1 MIMEHFRRSTLLLL
15 VLLFISPVFIFAQ
28 SRPQGQG
35 SDGSRPAIGIL
46 KGKVIDGSTSQP
58 IEYGTIAILSARD
71 SALAGG
77 TITDPSGNFRVEQI
91 NAGRYM
97 VRVQYMGYENLVI
110 NDVFFKPSSPEVN
123 LGTIKLKP
131 ASSTLQG
138 VEITAEREM
147 MVSNLDKKIINVDKS
162 IAAVGGSAV
171 DVMQNIPSV
180 TVDVEGN
187 VSLRGSSNVTI
198 LIDGKPTGLAE
209 ISSGDL
215 LQQIPA
221 SSIESI
227 EVVTNPSVR
236 YEAEG
241 TSGIINIVLKK
252 RSLQGLNGLVSLTGG
267 TNSLRNNGLLIFDRY
282 NTSINLNYRKN
293 RFNVFAGYD
302 NRLGTFK
309 STGNTERNTTNDE
322 ISTRLLQDQEMK
334 NERNMHNL
342 NTGFDFLLNDAN
354 TLSFNYQLRKMSF
367 ISIGD
372 NRSTTYFQNDEIIR
386 DFNRFSESER
396 NINSNNYTFSYKR
409 NYKTKGKE
417 LTADFMIV
425 DNSMDGNQDTRQV
438 EFTPGF
444 DPDSPALQY
453 SKSENSNRMYMA
465 QANYAQPFLNGGR
478 IETGFKSTITNL
490 TMRNSLS
497 DFSYPENRWIL
508 NEDAANNFDY
518 FEQLHAVYGIY
529 STSFNKIKVQ
539 AGLRAEQLISESDII
554 QANDKFDLS
563 YLSLFPSVHT
573 VYELSK
579 TQQMSVSYSRRIR
592 RPDNRQLNP
601 YVDYSDSLNIRYG
614 NPKLKPEFINSF
626 ELGWSNYWG
635 KNSVNSTVFYR
646 YTTGVIDR
654 IVFLL
659 DDGVTATTFENLT
672 SSKAYGIEL
681 IGNKELTP
689 WFKTNANVSIYRS
702 IIDGSEITG
711 LEKAVGNMWTAK
723 LNLTFVPFKNAS
735 LMLAGNY
742 RSPEIEAQERDEE
755 VYFADVAFR
764 YDFWKNNA
772 SVSLRV
778 SDVFNSRRFD
788 SETWGENFTIQSS
801 RRMETRVA
809 YLGFSYKINNYK
821 RQRERESNQN
831 NGDMEMDEF

>member
-1 MIMEHFRRSTLLLL
+1 MEHSRRPVLLLL
-15 VLLFISPVFIFAQ
+15 VFLLITPVFILAQ
-28 SRPQGQG
+28 GQPQGQA
-35 SDGSRPAIGIL
+35 SNEQRPAIGIL
-46 KGKVIDGSTSQP
+46 KGKVIDGATSQP
-58 IEYGTIAILSARD
+58 IEYGTIAILSVRD

-77 TITDPSGNFRVEQI
+77 TITDPSGNFRVEQVK
-91 NAGRYM
+91 AGRYM
-97 VRVQYMGYENLVI
+97 VRVQYMGYETIVLT
-110 NDVFFKPSSPEVN
+110 DVFFKPSAPEVN

-131 ASSTLQG
+131 AFSTLQG
-138 VEITAEREM
+138 VEVSAQREM

-198 LIDGKPTGLAE
+198 LVDGKPTGLAE

-236 YEAEG
+236 YDAEG

-252 RSLQGLNGLVSLTGG
+252 RSLQGLNGMVSFTAGTG
-267 TNSLRNNGLLIFDRY
+267 DRY
-282 NTSINLNYRKN
+282 NTSVNLNYRKN
-293 RFNVFAGYD
+293 KFNVFAGYD

-309 STGNTERNTTNDE
+309 STGNTTRITTNEE
-322 ISTRLLQDQEMK
+322 ISTRLFQDQGMSHG
-334 NERNMHNL
+334 RNMHNL

-367 ISIGD
+367 GMDAD
-372 NRSTTYFQNDEIIR
+372 NRSTTYTSTDDIVR
-386 DFNRFSESER
+386 DFTRISESDR
-396 NINSNNYTFSYKR
+396 NINSNNYTISYKR
-409 NYKTKGKE
+409 NYKTNGKE
-417 LTADFMIV
+417 LTADFMIT
-425 DNSMDGNQDTRQV
+425 DNAMSGDQDIKQT

-444 DPDSPALQY
+444 DPDSPLQQRSN
-453 SKSENSNRMYMA
+453 SKNTNRMYMA
-465 QANYAQPFLNGGR
+465 QANYALPVGNGGR

-490 TMRNSLS
+490 TMRNSLF
-497 DFSYPENRWIL
+497 DFSYPENKWIL
-508 NEDAANNFDY
+508 NDDAINNFDY

-529 STSFNKIKVQ
+529 STSFKKIKVQ

-573 VYELSK
+573 VYEISK
-579 TQQMSVSYSRRIR
+579 TQQMALSYSRRIR
-592 RPDNRQLNP
+592 RPNNRQLNP

-635 KNSVNSTVFYR
+635 KNSINSTIFYR

-659 DDGVTATTFENLT
+659 DEGVTATTYENLT

-681 IGNKELTP
+681 IGKKEFAT

-702 IIDGSEITG
+702 IIDGSEVTG

-735 LMLAGNY
+735 LMVAGNY
-742 RSPEIEAQERDEE
+742 RSPEVEAQERDEE
-755 VYFADVAFR
+755 VYFADIAFR
-764 YDFWKNNA
+764 YDFWKNKA

-778 SDVFNSRRFD
+778 SDVFDTRRFD
-788 SETWGENFTIQSS
+788 SRTWGEGFTIQSS

-821 RQRERESNQN
+821 RQRERDRNQD